1 MDKVPVTPESLGMCP
16 EIIDATAHVQAA
28 HAALCRLP
36 ETLSKR
42 DLLEEFGDDVNTYL
56 SDLGDLRHDL
66 LRLMSDIA
74 ALTWQ

>member
-16 EIIDATAHVQAA
+16 ELIDAIAHVQAA

-42 DLLEEFGDDVNTYL
+42 DLLADFGDEVNNSL
-56 SDLGDLRHDL
+56 SDLGDMRQTL
-66 LRLMSDIA
+66 LRMMADIA
-74 ALTWQ
+74 ACTWQ